1 MFGIGMPEL
10 VIILA
15 LALVVV
21 GPSKLPEIARAI
33 GKGFAELKHAMN
45 DLQRNIESETRTTEE
60 KETMEKANN
69 AEDLKSDGQ
78 TEVVEGK
85 IAQGQNPA

>member
-21 GPSKLPEIARAI
+21 GPRKLPEIARAM

-45 DLQRNIESETRTTEE
+45 DLQRNMEPETRTMAE
-60 KETMEKANN
+60 KVAMEKASNTEN
-69 AEDLKSDGQ
+69 LQSVGE